1 MKRRLWSKGIAN
13 IAPIPLWG
21 GSAPSFVLLLIAFG
35 FLMLSAFQPAALS
48 GVRSGTADLFAPVL
62 AMVSKPVQ
70 QGADFVR
77 DVTGLAELQ
86 AENAHLQQENVRL
99 REWYQAALLLEAENK
114 SLRDLLNVKIEPQ
127 HSYITG
133 RIIADSGNTY
143 VKSLLVDTG
152 RQNGVQKGQAVIS
165 GDGLIGRVVEA
176 GNKASRVLL
185 VTDINSRVPI
195 LVEHSSQ
202 HAILA
207 GTNGVLPVLQHM
219 QQDSDIQDGAR
230 IVTSGHGGLFPQ
242 GLPIGLV
249 IDEGGT
255 KYVKLY
261 ADVNKMVHVRIIN
274 KSTDPN
280 LRSGS

>member
-1 MKRRLWSKGIAN
+1 
-13 IAPIPLWG
+13 
-21 GSAPSFVLLLIAFG
+21 
-35 FLMLSAFQPAALS
+35 MLSAFQPAALS